1 MIYLILTK
9 SKFRYLYEFNEKV
22 TYILEPVAML
32 IIKNYLFDFEQNQVK
47 LTNFYVKRWQIEKSK
62 ILC

>member
-9 SKFRYLYEFNEKV
+9 SKFRYSDEFNEKV
-22 TYILEPVAML
+22 TYIFEPIAKL

-47 LTNFYVKRWQIEKSK
+47 LTNYYVKRWQIEKPK